1 MLPKYVL
8 FSKGLLRKHN
18 VQKKKKERE
27 KETTLVHVMQKYKK
41 QKQQKW
47 VPIPFF

>member
-18 VQKKKKERE
+18 VQKKKKRE
-27 KETTLVHVMQKYKK
+27 KKK
-41 QKQQKW
+41 
-47 VPIPFF
+47 PH

>member
-8 FSKGLLRKHN
+8 LSKGLLRKHN
-18 VQKKKKERE
+18 VQKKKKE